1 LSVGLDDLKFCIQN
15 LFEFGLKME
24 MEKIE
29 LDKNLIWKKKKF
41 TFWPN
46 SSQPGLLPPPSRP
59 ALPGAAHSTAA
70 PR

>member
-1 LSVGLDDLKFCIQN
+1 MIEICIQN
-15 LFEFGLKME
+15 LFEFDLKMK

-29 LDKNLIWKKKKF
+29 LDKHLIWKKKEKV

-46 SSQPGLLPPPSRP
+46 SNQPGLLPPPSQP
-59 ALPGAAHSTAA
+59 ALPGAAHPAAA